1 MASRSERMAAVTPPA
16 DALMTTA
23 PQETRSSP
31 GAQSPGAQSPG
42 AQSSGA
48 QSSPGTS
55 SSPGSSSSG
64 SSSSPGASSS
74 PGSPAASGDPKDSLV
89 GTVLENRYEIIRKI
103 GQGGMGAVY
112 EANHKLIGKR
122 MAVKVLLDKYAQK
135 DQIVARLEQEAR
147 LASQTRHPNI
157 IDITDFG
164 QTADGRTFVVMEFLE
179 GESLASLIS
188 RGGRLEIGRA
198 VHIARQVAG
207 ALGAAHEKSIVH
219 RDIKPENIFL
229 VQRGDDDFVKVVDFG
244 ISKSIRPEQDGEE
257 SPRLTQTGMVLG
269 TPLYM
274 SPEQARGDEQLD
286 SRIDIYALGVILYEM
301 VTAEVPFRG
310 TNYLNILSQ
319 VLADEATPPSQLNP
333 EVSPDLEAVILK
345 AMEKDRDERY
355 QTMEEMD
362 ADLMVLQSDSMTAT
376 GARLTANRRRRR
388 AARRS
393 ALRGLRWVGVAIVA
407 AAAIITVRGVMGGGE
422 QGAGGAVVPPP
433 PAPVATGTAAPAPPA
448 QAAAALPASPPPRPA
463 VDEATIQIES
473 TPSGVEVYEGDRQLG
488 TTPFEWRGERA
499 NRAIVLTGEK
509 LGYDYATITINPYF
523 DNGKPAVLRLKRA
536 RSGTGKRPNRP
547 GHEQAAPQPPA
558 RDDTAGGD
566 LTGSPYKPK

>member
-1 MASRSERMAAVTPPA
+1 MKKRGDAREGENGSPPATTPASGAPAVGEAPPGVAVDSHADTAVASRSERMASVTPPA
-16 DALMTTA
+16 DALVATA
-23 PQETRSSP
+23 PEV
-31 GAQSPGAQSPG
+31 
-42 AQSSGA
+42 
-48 QSSPGTS
+48 
-55 SSPGSSSSG
+55 
-64 SSSSPGASSS
+64 
-74 PGSPAASGDPKDSLV
+74 SPAPAESSDSLV
-89 GTVLENRYEIIRKI
+89 GTVLEHRYEIVRKI

-112 EANHKLIGKR
+112 EATHKLIGKR
-122 MAVKVLLDKYAQK
+122 VAVKVLLDKHAQK

-147 LASQTRHPNI
+147 LASSIGHPNI

-164 QTADGRTFVVMEFLE
+164 QTSDGRTFVAMEFLE
-179 GESLASLIS
+179 GESLAALIA
-188 RGGRLEIGRA
+188 RGGRLEIRRA
-198 VHIARQVAG
+198 VHIARQVAS
-207 ALGAAHEKSIVH
+207 ALGSAHQQGVVH

-229 VQRGDDDFVKVVDFG
+229 VRRDDDDFVKVVDFG

-274 SPEQARGDEQLD
+274 SPEQARGDDELD
-286 SRIDIYALGVILYEM
+286 HRIDVYALGVILYEM

-319 VLADEATPPSQLNP
+319 VVSDEPIPPSQLNP
-333 EVSPDLEAVILK
+333 QVSPDLEAVILK

-355 QTMEEMD
+355 QSMEEMA
-362 ADLMVLQSDSMTAT
+362 ADLSVVQSDSMTTT

-393 ALRGLRWVGVAIVA
+393 ALRGLRWIGIAIVA
-407 AAAIITVRGVMGGGE
+407 VAAVITVRGVMGDG
-422 QGAGGAVVPPP
+422 PPMARRSP
-433 PAPVATGTAAPAPPA
+433 EAPPTPSA
-448 QAAAALPASPPPRPA
+448 PGTGATAALPVPPAAPSAAPPRPA
-463 VDEATIQIES
+463 VDEATIHIES

-488 TTPFEWRGERA
+488 VTPFEWHGERA
-499 NRAIVLTGEK
+499 NRNIVLTGEK

-536 RSGTGKRPNRP
+536 RSGTGKRPNRQGQDP
-547 GHEQAAPQPPA
+547 SAPRPP

-566 LTGSPYKPK
+566 LTGSPYKVP